1 MLYAAAT
8 LLQQCI
14 NCSITPH
21 DTAVVNRDGAMPLPM
36 VASFTISTAEEP
48 APECKLSVSL
58 WSKVNKGINKID
70 CYKKYM
76 KHETAA
82 YCSTA
87 ELNHQEIHECRRQTF
102 HVLGI
107 KTNKGQYEGQQR
119 I

>member
-48 APECKLSVSL
+48 APVPVCKLSDSL
-58 WSKVNKGINKID
+58 WSKVNKEINKIYCLTKFETQD
-70 CYKKYM
+70 CSIM
-76 KHETAA
+76 
-82 YCSTA
+82 
-87 ELNHQEIHECRRQTF
+87 
-102 HVLGI
+102 
-107 KTNKGQYEGQQR
+107 
-119 I
+119 

>member
-48 APECKLSVSL
+48 APVYILSPFLYGPKLT
-58 WSKVNKGINKID
+58 K
-70 CYKKYM
+70 
-76 KHETAA
+76 E
-82 YCSTA
+82 
-87 ELNHQEIHECRRQTF
+87 
-102 HVLGI
+102 
-107 KTNKGQYEGQQR
+107 
-119 I
+119 